1 MRKCLA
7 TAMVLVLMAVSAGFG
22 ASARWEALGGEH
34 RFILDTSNY
43 GIYPGRMYQFADA
56 LWIIP
61 NIPAGLVPDNMMS
74 GLLVK
79 RGDMAWAIHYN
90 MPGPVG
96 FSALR
101 NALAGAGGSLPAL
114 ANNIRPF
121 PDLFLAKE
129 IGDMVVGGRLVLGL
143 AMSEPAAD
151 KYASATSVDVG
162 LGVTKCMTLGDLDVG
177 LRAFKAS
184 FSDDAANISSKNGIG
199 LNLDARLMIPR
210 GEGANLIPVLGIRY
224 ISEPV
229 ASGAA
234 EVSHVGLNLGLGFNR
249 AMGPKKALLVSGA
262 VCDVDMETTSPP
274 AGAETKVTTA
284 KLSYLGGYERKLN
297 SWLTVRGGARATMTV
312 VTGDVLDRITG
323 NFFYNFGIRV
333 AYKKVLVDMLLSR
346 ALLHRGP
353 YIISGSGADMA
364 TNVCLTYLLH

>member
-1 MRKCLA
+1 MKKCLA
-7 TAMVLVLMAVSAGFG
+7 TAMVLVLTAVSVGFG
-22 ASARWEALGGEH
+22 ASARWNALGGEH

-43 GIYPGRMYQFADA
+43 AIYPGRMYQFADA

-61 NIPAGLVPDNMMS
+61 NVGAVPDNMMS

-101 NALAGAGGSLPAL
+101 GALAGAGGNLPAL
-114 ANNIRPF
+114 ANRIRAF
-121 PDLFLAKE
+121 PDLFLTKKM
-129 IGDMVVGGRLVLGL
+129 GDMVIGGRLVLGL
-143 AMSEPAAD
+143 ASSEPVKD
-151 KYASATSVDVG
+151 KVAKATSVDVG
-162 LGVTKCMTLGDLDVG
+162 LGVTKCMALGDLDVG
-177 LRAFKAS
+177 LRLFKAS
-184 FSDDAANISSKNGIG
+184 FSDEAVNIDSKNGIG
-199 LNLDARLMIPR
+199 LNLDARLMMPR
-210 GEGANLIPVLGIRY
+210 GEGTKLVPVLGLRY
-224 ISEPV
+224 LSEPV
-229 ASGAA
+229 VSGAA
-234 EVSHVGLNLGLGFNR
+234 EVSHVGVNLGLGFNR
-249 AMGPKKALLVSGA
+249 TTGPKKALLVSGV

-274 AGAETKVTTA
+274 AGAEVKVTTA
-284 KLSYLGGYERKLN
+284 TLSYLGGYERKLN
-297 SWLTVRGGARATMTV
+297 SWLTARGGARATMTV
-312 VTGDVLDRITG
+312 VTGDDPARNGITG

-353 YIISGSGADMA
+353 YIISGSGANMA